1 MRTKVKKEIQKCKGR
16 GNSQYIYQSEL
27 DKACFKHDMAY
38 WDFKYFIKA
47 EKVKNVD
54 MFASVILEL
63 ATRQLSEEL
72 HKPIIRKFL
81 KGKVHSSFI
90 DNT

>member
-1 MRTKVKKEIQKCKGR
+1 
-16 GNSQYIYQSEL
+16 
-27 DKACFKHDMAY
+27 
-38 WDFKYFIKA
+38 
-47 EKVKNVD
+47 

-90 DNT
+90 DNTQVADLGDMQFISDFNKGICFLLCRIAIYSKYAWVIPLKCKKCITITNY